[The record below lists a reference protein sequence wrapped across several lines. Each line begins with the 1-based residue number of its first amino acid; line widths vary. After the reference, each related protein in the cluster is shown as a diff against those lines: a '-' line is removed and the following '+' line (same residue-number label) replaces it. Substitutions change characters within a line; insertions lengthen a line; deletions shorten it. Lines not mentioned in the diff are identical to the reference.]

1 MLLKGCCDSTVL
13 CLPEHL
19 VMLRLR
25 WKLSRIVLL
34 YAGFAKTADDN
45 NRCFHPLFPVCIWN
59 IVSLNLTS
67 FLAQNSNI
75 QSKWNAVT
83 SHLATGHPKCYLVI
97 VKSPLEEGMLKSLTD
112 VNRMC

>member
-1 MLLKGCCDSTVL
+1 MLLKSCSDSTVL

-19 VMLRLR
+19 VMLCLH

-45 NRCFHPLFPVCIWN
+45 NRSSFFT
-59 IVSLNLTS
+59 VSRNLTS
-67 FLAQNSNI
+67 FLPQNSNI

-83 SHLATGHPKCYLVI
+83 WHLATGHPKCYLVPF
-97 VKSPLEEGMLKSLTD
+97 KSPLVEGMLKSLTD